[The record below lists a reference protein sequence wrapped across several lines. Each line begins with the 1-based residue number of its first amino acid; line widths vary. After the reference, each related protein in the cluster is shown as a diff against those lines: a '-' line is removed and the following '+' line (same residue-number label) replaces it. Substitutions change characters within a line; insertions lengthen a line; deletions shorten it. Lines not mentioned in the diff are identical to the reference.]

1 MNTAFDN
8 SADSIDAK
16 IGSIAPDFKLKASN
30 GQEIALSDF
39 RGKSNVI
46 LFFVREYI

>member
-1 MNTAFDN
+1 MNTTFDN

-16 IGSIAPDFKLKASN
+16 IGSIAPNFKLKASN

-39 RGKSNVI
+39 RGKSNVV